1 MIFFVYLLLC
11 IFVLFSL
18 ILFQLLRHNYTI
30 ANSFEA
36 IEAQSKIPLRWVFF
50 TANIPQP
57 DEIAK
62 QNADVFPSYLTP
74 RTKRFSR
81 TKKKYTNVKQEHK
94 RWLSIPEASG
104 RNRESKSSVSLWW
117 QLTNVELKGA
127 CTTMLEKKIIIKTDI
142 SPWKMDVKVLDSS
155 GSKLVTIST
164 LRSRTRDSFLLS

>member
-30 ANSFEA
+30 ANRFEA

-62 QNADVFPSYLTP
+62 QNADVFPSYLAPLSNEEKIYERKTRTQAMIVDP
-74 RTKRFSR
+74 RGFR
-81 TKKKYTNVKQEHK
+81 
-94 RWLSIPEASG
+94 PE
-104 RNRESKSSVSLWW
+104 
-117 QLTNVELKGA
+117 
-127 CTTMLEKKIIIKTDI
+127 
-142 SPWKMDVKVLDSS
+142 
-155 GSKLVTIST
+155 
-164 LRSRTRDSFLLS
+164 